1 MKSNIQKGDRYME
14 NTIIEALFATKAV
27 RVAPENQP
35 FWYTSGRLGPFFINT
50 HFLLENEAAAGEV
63 LKRIEKAISDSKL
76 TAPEEIFDMMLA
88 YYNKG
93 GTFKMVSDKLA
104 EAAKGLDFDYISG
117 GERRDYFFSM
127 MPAYLLGKP
136 HLTIY
141 KDMTSV
147 YSEKIDGP
155 AVDSKEVDLK
165 GKKALHIADLIT
177 EASSYERAWIP
188 VIRGL
193 GSEITDTVAVVDRC
207 QNGREV
213 LKNLGVEL
221 HALTGIDKNLFD
233 EAESNGIIN
242 ETQKAMILHFL
253 ENPSEYMT
261 AFLKA
266 NPDFIAQ
273 EIAKGGK
280 NKERAELAIEKGY
293 TNA

>member
-1 MKSNIQKGDRYME
+1 MADK
-14 NTIIEALFATKAV
+14 IIEALFETKAV

-63 LKRIEKAISDSKL
+63 LKRIEKAIADNKL

-104 EAAKGLDFDYISG
+104 EEASKLDFDYISG

-127 MPAYLLGKP
+127 MPAYLLKKP

-147 YSEKIDGP
+147 YSESIDGP
-155 AVDSKEVDLK
+155 AVDVKDIDLK

-188 VIRGL
+188 LIRDL
-193 GSEITDTVAVVDRC
+193 GSDITDTVAVVDRH

-213 LKNLGVEL
+213 LKGLGVEL
-221 HALTGIDKNLFD
+221 HALTGINEELFD
-233 EAESNGIIN
+233 EAKANGVIN
-242 ETQKAMILHFL
+242 DAQKVMIMHFL
-253 ENPSEYMT
+253 ENPADYMT
-261 AFLKA
+261 AFLRA
-266 NPDFIAQ
+266 NPGFIDA

-280 NKERAELAIEKGY
+280 NKERAELAIEKGF
-293 TNA
+293 TNV

>member
-1 MKSNIQKGDRYME
+1 MADKIV
-14 NTIIEALFATKAV
+14 EALFETKAV

-63 LKRIEKAISDSKL
+63 LKRIEKAIADNKL

-104 EAAKGLDFDYISG
+104 EEASKLDFDYISG

-127 MPAYLLGKP
+127 MPAYLLKKP

-147 YSEKIDGP
+147 YSESIEGP
-155 AVDSKEVDLK
+155 AVDVKDIDLK

-193 GSEITDTVAVVDRC
+193 GSDITDTVAVVDRH

-221 HALTGIDKNLFD
+221 HALTGINEELFD
-233 EAESNGIIN
+233 EAKANGVIN
-242 ETQKAMILHFL
+242 DAQKDMIMHFL
-253 ENPSEYMT
+253 ENPADYMT

-266 NPDFIAQ
+266 NPGFIDA

-280 NKERAELAIEKGY
+280 NKERAELAIEKGF
-293 TNA
+293 TNV

>member
-1 MKSNIQKGDRYME
+1 ME
-14 NTIIEALFATKAV
+14 NKIIEALFATNAI
-27 RVAPENQP
+27 RVAPENTP

-63 LKRIEKAISDSKL
+63 LKRIEKAIADDRL

-104 EAAKGLDFDYISG
+104 EEASKLDFDYISG

-127 MPAYLLGKP
+127 MPAYLLKKP

-147 YSEKIDGP
+147 YSESIDGP
-155 AVDSKEVDLK
+155 AVDVKDVDLK

-193 GSEITDTVAVVDRC
+193 GSDITDTVAVVDRH

-213 LKNLGVEL
+213 LKGLGVEL
-221 HALTGIDKNLFD
+221 HALTGINEELFD
-233 EAESNGIIN
+233 EAKANGVIN
-242 ETQKAMILHFL
+242 DAQKDMIMHFL
-253 ENPSEYMT
+253 ENPADYMT

-266 NPDFIAQ
+266 NPGFIDA

-280 NKERAELAIEKGY
+280 NKERAELAIEKGF
-293 TNA
+293 TNV

>member
-1 MKSNIQKGDRYME
+1 ME

-27 RVAPENQP
+27 RVALEDTP
-35 FWYTSGRLGPFFINT
+35 FWYTSGKLGPFFINT

-88 YYNKG
+88 YYNKC

-117 GERRDYFFSM
+117 GERRDYFFSV

-147 YSEKIDGP
+147 YSEVIDGP

-221 HALTGIDKNLFD
+221 HALTGIDKELFD
-233 EAESNGIIN
+233 EATKNGIIN

-253 ENPSEYMT
+253 ESPSEYMES
-261 AFLKA
+261 FLKA
-266 NPDFIAQ
+266 NPGFIAA

-293 TNA
+293 ASL

>member
-1 MKSNIQKGDRYME
+1 MADK
-14 NTIIEALFATKAV
+14 IIEALFETKAV

-63 LKRIEKAISDSKL
+63 LKRIEKAIADSKL

-104 EAAKGLDFDYISG
+104 EEASKLDFDYISG

-127 MPAYLLGKP
+127 MPAYLLKKP

-147 YSEKIDGP
+147 YSETIDGP
-155 AVDSKEVDLK
+155 AVDVKDVDLK

-193 GSEITDTVAVVDRC
+193 GSDITDTVAVVDRH

-213 LKNLGVEL
+213 LKGLGVEL
-221 HALTGIDKNLFD
+221 HALTGINEELFD
-233 EAESNGIIN
+233 EAKANGVIN
-242 ETQKAMILHFL
+242 DAQKDMIMHFL
-253 ENPSEYMT
+253 ENPADYMT

-266 NPDFIAQ
+266 NPGFIDA

-280 NKERAELAIEKGY
+280 NKERAELAIEKGF
-293 TNA
+293 TNV

>member
-1 MKSNIQKGDRYME
+1 MADK
-14 NTIIEALFATKAV
+14 IIEALFETKAV

-63 LKRIEKAISDSKL
+63 LKRIEKAIADNKL

-104 EAAKGLDFDYISG
+104 EEASKLDFDYISG

-127 MPAYLLGKP
+127 MPAYLLKKP

-147 YSEKIDGP
+147 YSESIDGP
-155 AVDSKEVDLK
+155 SVDVKDIDLK

-193 GSEITDTVAVVDRC
+193 GSDITDTVAVVDRH

-213 LKNLGVEL
+213 LKGLGVEL
-221 HALTGIDKNLFD
+221 HALTGINEELFD
-233 EAESNGIIN
+233 EAKANGVIN
-242 ETQKAMILHFL
+242 DAQKDMIMHFL
-253 ENPSEYMT
+253 ENPADYMT

-266 NPDFIAQ
+266 NPGFIDA

-280 NKERAELAIEKGY
+280 NKERAELAIEKGF
-293 TNA
+293 TNV

>member
-1 MKSNIQKGDRYME
+1 MADK
-14 NTIIEALFATKAV
+14 IIEALFETKAV
-27 RVAPENQP
+27 RVAPENLP

-63 LKRIEKAISDSKL
+63 LKRIEKAIADSKL

-104 EAAKGLDFDYISG
+104 EEASKLDFDYISG
-117 GERRDYFFSM
+117 GERRDYFFTM
-127 MPAYLLGKP
+127 MPAYLLKKP

-141 KDMTSV
+141 TDMTSV
-147 YSEKIDGP
+147 YSESIDGP
-155 AVDSKEVDLK
+155 AVDVNDVDLK

-193 GSEITDTVAVVDRC
+193 GSDITDTVAVVDRH

-213 LKNLGVEL
+213 LKGLGVEL
-221 HALTGIDKNLFD
+221 HALTGINEELFD
-233 EAESNGIIN
+233 EAKANGVIN
-242 ETQKAMILHFL
+242 DAQKDMIMHFL
-253 ENPSEYMT
+253 ENPADYMT

-266 NPDFIAQ
+266 NPGFIDA

-280 NKERAELAIEKGY
+280 NKERAELAIEKGF
-293 TNA
+293 TNV

>member
-1 MKSNIQKGDRYME
+1 MADK
-14 NTIIEALFATKAV
+14 IIEALFETKAV

-63 LKRIEKAISDSKL
+63 LKRIEKAIADNKL

-104 EAAKGLDFDYISG
+104 EEASKLDFDYISG

-127 MPAYLLGKP
+127 MPAYLLKKP

-147 YSEKIDGP
+147 YSESIDGP
-155 AVDSKEVDLK
+155 AVDVKDIDLK

-193 GSEITDTVAVVDRC
+193 GSDITDTVAVVDRH

-213 LKNLGVEL
+213 LKGLGVEL
-221 HALTGIDKNLFD
+221 HALTGINEELFN
-233 EAESNGIIN
+233 EAKANGVIN
-242 ETQKAMILHFL
+242 DAQKDMIMHFL
-253 ENPSEYMT
+253 ENPADYMT

-266 NPDFIAQ
+266 NPGFIDA

-280 NKERAELAIEKGY
+280 NKERAELAIEKGF
-293 TNA
+293 TNV

>member
-1 MKSNIQKGDRYME
+1 MADK
-14 NTIIEALFATKAV
+14 IIEALFETKAV

-63 LKRIEKAISDSKL
+63 LKRIEKAIAENKL

-104 EAAKGLDFDYISG
+104 EEASKLDFDYISG

-147 YSEKIDGP
+147 YSESIDGP
-155 AVDSKEVDLK
+155 AVDVKDVDLK

-193 GSEITDTVAVVDRC
+193 GSDITDTVAVVDRH

-213 LKNLGVEL
+213 LKGLGVEL
-221 HALTGIDKNLFD
+221 HALTGINEELFD
-233 EAESNGIIN
+233 EAKANGVIN
-242 ETQKAMILHFL
+242 DAQKDMIMHFL
-253 ENPSEYMT
+253 ENPADYMT
-261 AFLKA
+261 AFLKS
-266 NPDFIAQ
+266 NPGFIDA

-280 NKERAELAIEKGY
+280 NKERAELAIEKGF
-293 TNA
+293 TNV

>member
-1 MKSNIQKGDRYME
+1 MADK
-14 NTIIEALFATKAV
+14 IIEALFETKAV

-63 LKRIEKAISDSKL
+63 LKRIEKAIADNKL

-104 EAAKGLDFDYISG
+104 EEASKLDFDYISG

-127 MPAYLLGKP
+127 MPAYLLKKP

-147 YSEKIDGP
+147 YSESIDGP
-155 AVDSKEVDLK
+155 AVDVKDIDLK

-193 GSEITDTVAVVDRC
+193 GSDITDTVAVVDRH

-213 LKNLGVEL
+213 LKGLGVEL
-221 HALTGIDKNLFD
+221 HALTGINEELFD
-233 EAESNGIIN
+233 EAKANGVIN
-242 ETQKAMILHFL
+242 DAQKDMIMHFL
-253 ENPSEYMT
+253 ENPADYMT

-266 NPDFIAQ
+266 NPGFIEA

-280 NKERAELAIEKGY
+280 NKERAELAIEKGF
-293 TNA
+293 TNV

>member
-1 MKSNIQKGDRYME
+1 ME
-14 NTIIEALFATKAV
+14 DKIIESLFATNAI

-63 LKRIEKAISDSKL
+63 LKRIEKAIADSKL
-76 TAPEEIFDMMLA
+76 TAPEDIFDMMLA
-88 YYNKG
+88 YYNKN

-104 EAAKGLDFDYISG
+104 EEASKLDFDYISG

-147 YSEKIDGP
+147 YSESIDGP
-155 AVDSKEVDLK
+155 AVDVKDIDLK

-193 GSEITDTVAVVDRC
+193 GSDITDTVAVVDRH

-221 HALTGIDKNLFD
+221 HALTGINKDLFD
-233 EAESNGIIN
+233 EAKANGVIN
-242 ETQKAMILHFL
+242 DAQKDMIMHFL
-253 ENPSEYMT
+253 ESPSDYMT
-261 AFLKA
+261 AFIKA
-266 NPDFIAQ
+266 NPDFIAG

-280 NKERAELAIEKGY
+280 NKERAELAIEKGF
-293 TNA
+293 TNV

>member
-1 MKSNIQKGDRYME
+1 MADK
-14 NTIIEALFATKAV
+14 IIEALFETKAV

-63 LKRIEKAISDSKL
+63 LKRIEKAIADNKL

-104 EAAKGLDFDYISG
+104 EEASKLDFDYISG

-127 MPAYLLGKP
+127 MPAYLLKKP

-147 YSEKIDGP
+147 YSESIDGP
-155 AVDSKEVDLK
+155 AVDVKDIDLK

-193 GSEITDTVAVVDRC
+193 GSDITDTVAVVDRH

-213 LKNLGVEL
+213 LKGLGVEL
-221 HALTGIDKNLFD
+221 HALTGINEELFD
-233 EAESNGIIN
+233 EAKANGVIN
-242 ETQKAMILHFL
+242 DAQKDMIMHFL
-253 ENPSEYMT
+253 ENPADYMT

-266 NPDFIAQ
+266 NPGFIDA

-280 NKERAELAIEKGY
+280 NKERAELAIEKGF
-293 TNA
+293 TKV

>member
-1 MKSNIQKGDRYME
+1 ME
-14 NTIIEALFATKAV
+14 DKIIESLFATNAI

-63 LKRIEKAISDSKL
+63 LKRIEKAIADSKL
-76 TAPEEIFDMMLA
+76 TAPEDIFDMMLA
-88 YYNKG
+88 YYNKN

-104 EAAKGLDFDYISG
+104 EEASKLDFDYISG

-127 MPAYLLGKP
+127 MPAYLLKKP

-141 KDMTSV
+141 KDMTAV
-147 YSEKIDGP
+147 YSESIDGP
-155 AVDSKEVDLK
+155 AVDSKDIDLK

-193 GSEITDTVAVVDRC
+193 GSEITDTVAVVDRH
-207 QNGREV
+207 QGGREV

-221 HALTGIDKNLFD
+221 HALTGINKDLFD
-233 EAESNGIIN
+233 EAENNGLIN
-242 ETQKAMILHFL
+242 ETQKTMILHFL
-253 ENPSEYMT
+253 ESPSDYMT

-266 NPDFIAQ
+266 NPGFIAG

-280 NKERAELAIEKGY
+280 NKERAELAIEKGF
-293 TNA
+293 TNV

>member
-1 MKSNIQKGDRYME
+1 MADK
-14 NTIIEALFATKAV
+14 IIEALFETKAV

-63 LKRIEKAISDSKL
+63 LKRIEKAITDNKL

-104 EAAKGLDFDYISG
+104 EEASKLDFDYISG

-127 MPAYLLGKP
+127 MPAYLLKKP

-147 YSEKIDGP
+147 YSESIDGP
-155 AVDSKEVDLK
+155 AVDVKDIDLK

-193 GSEITDTVAVVDRC
+193 GSDITDTVAVVDRH

-213 LKNLGVEL
+213 LKGLGVEL
-221 HALTGIDKNLFD
+221 HALTGINEELFD
-233 EAESNGIIN
+233 EAKANGVIN
-242 ETQKAMILHFL
+242 DAQKDMIMHFL
-253 ENPSEYMT
+253 ENPADYMT

-266 NPDFIAQ
+266 NPGFIDA

-280 NKERAELAIEKGY
+280 NKERAELAIEKGF
-293 TNA
+293 TNV

>member
-1 MKSNIQKGDRYME
+1 MADK
-14 NTIIEALFATKAV
+14 IIEALFETKAV

-35 FWYTSGRLGPFFINT
+35 FRYTSGRLGPFFINT

-63 LKRIEKAISDSKL
+63 LKRIEKAIADNKL

-104 EAAKGLDFDYISG
+104 EEASKLDFDYISG

-127 MPAYLLGKP
+127 MPAYLLKKP

-147 YSEKIDGP
+147 YSESIDGP
-155 AVDSKEVDLK
+155 AVDVKDIDLK
-165 GKKALHIADLIT
+165 GKRALHIADLIT

-193 GSEITDTVAVVDRC
+193 GSDITDTVAVVDRH

-213 LKNLGVEL
+213 LKGLGVEL
-221 HALTGIDKNLFD
+221 HALTGINEELFD
-233 EAESNGIIN
+233 EAKANGVIN
-242 ETQKAMILHFL
+242 DAQKDMIMHFL
-253 ENPSEYMT
+253 ENPADYMT

-266 NPDFIAQ
+266 NPGFIDA

-280 NKERAELAIEKGY
+280 NKERAELAIEKGF
-293 TNA
+293 TNV

>member
-1 MKSNIQKGDRYME
+1 MADK
-14 NTIIEALFATKAV
+14 IIEALFETKAV

-63 LKRIEKAISDSKL
+63 LKRIEKAIADNKL

-104 EAAKGLDFDYISG
+104 EEASKLGFDYISG

-127 MPAYLLGKP
+127 MPAYLLKKP

-147 YSEKIDGP
+147 YSESIDGP
-155 AVDSKEVDLK
+155 AVDVKDIDLK

-193 GSEITDTVAVVDRC
+193 GSDITDTVAVVDRH

-213 LKNLGVEL
+213 LKGLGVEL
-221 HALTGIDKNLFD
+221 HALTGINEELFD
-233 EAESNGIIN
+233 EAKANGVIN
-242 ETQKAMILHFL
+242 DAQKDMIMHFL
-253 ENPSEYMT
+253 ENPADYMA

-266 NPDFIAQ
+266 NPGFIDA

-280 NKERAELAIEKGY
+280 NKERAELAIEKGF
-293 TNA
+293 TNV

>member
-1 MKSNIQKGDRYME
+1 MADK
-14 NTIIEALFATKAV
+14 IIEALFETKAV
-27 RVAPENQP
+27 RVAPENLP

-63 LKRIEKAISDSKL
+63 LKRIEKAIADSKL

-104 EAAKGLDFDYISG
+104 EEASKLDFDYISG

-127 MPAYLLGKP
+127 MPAYLLKKP

-141 KDMTSV
+141 TDMTSV
-147 YSEKIDGP
+147 YSESIDGP
-155 AVDSKEVDLK
+155 AVDVNDVDLK

-193 GSEITDTVAVVDRC
+193 GSDITDTVAVVDRH

-213 LKNLGVEL
+213 LKGLGVEL
-221 HALTGIDKNLFD
+221 HALTGINEELFD
-233 EAESNGIIN
+233 EAKANGVIN
-242 ETQKAMILHFL
+242 DAQKDMIMHFL
-253 ENPSEYMT
+253 ENPADYMT

-266 NPDFIAQ
+266 NPGFIDA

-280 NKERAELAIEKGY
+280 NKERAELAIEKGF
-293 TNA
+293 TNV

>member
-1 MKSNIQKGDRYME
+1 MADK
-14 NTIIEALFATKAV
+14 IIEALFETKAV

-63 LKRIEKAISDSKL
+63 LKRIEKAIADNKL

-104 EAAKGLDFDYISG
+104 EEASKLDFDYISG

-127 MPAYLLGKP
+127 MPAYLLKKP

-147 YSEKIDGP
+147 YSESIDGP
-155 AVDSKEVDLK
+155 AVDVKDIDLK

-188 VIRGL
+188 VVRGL
-193 GSEITDTVAVVDRC
+193 GSDITDTVAVVDRH

-213 LKNLGVEL
+213 LKGLGVEL
-221 HALTGIDKNLFD
+221 HALTGINEELFD
-233 EAESNGIIN
+233 EAKANGVIN
-242 ETQKAMILHFL
+242 DAQKDMIMHFL
-253 ENPSEYMT
+253 ENPADYMT

-266 NPDFIAQ
+266 NPGFIDA

-280 NKERAELAIEKGY
+280 NKERAELAIEKGF
-293 TNA
+293 TNV

>member
-1 MKSNIQKGDRYME
+1 MADK
-14 NTIIEALFATKAV
+14 IIEALFETKAV

-63 LKRIEKAISDSKL
+63 LKRIEKAIEASKL

-104 EAAKGLDFDYISG
+104 EEASKLDFDYISG

-127 MPAYLLGKP
+127 MPAYLLKKP

-147 YSEKIDGP
+147 YSEAIDGP
-155 AVDSKEVDLK
+155 AVDSKDIDLE

-193 GSEITDTVAVVDRC
+193 GSEITDTVAVVDRH

-221 HALTGIDKNLFD
+221 HALTGINEDLFD
-233 EAESNGIIN
+233 EAKANGVIN
-242 ETQKAMILHFL
+242 DAQKDMIMHFL
-253 ENPSEYMT
+253 ENPADYMT

-266 NPDFIAQ
+266 NPGFIDA

-280 NKERAELAIEKGY
+280 NKERAELAIEKGF
-293 TNA
+293 TNV

>member
-1 MKSNIQKGDRYME
+1 MADK
-14 NTIIEALFATKAV
+14 IIEALFETKAV

-63 LKRIEKAISDSKL
+63 LKRIEKAIADSKL

-88 YYNKG
+88 YYNQG

-104 EAAKGLDFDYISG
+104 EEASKLDFDYISG

-127 MPAYLLGKP
+127 MPAYLLKKP

-147 YSEKIDGP
+147 YSESIDGP
-155 AVDSKEVDLK
+155 AVDVKDVDLK

-193 GSEITDTVAVVDRC
+193 GSDITDTVAVVDRH

-213 LKNLGVEL
+213 LKGLGVEL
-221 HALTGIDKNLFD
+221 HALTGINEELFD
-233 EAESNGIIN
+233 EAKANGIIN
-242 ETQKAMILHFL
+242 DAQKDMIMHFL
-253 ENPSEYMT
+253 ENPADYMT

-266 NPDFIAQ
+266 NPGFIDA

-280 NKERAELAIEKGY
+280 NKERAELAIEKGF
-293 TNA
+293 TNV

>member
-1 MKSNIQKGDRYME
+1 MADK
-14 NTIIEALFATKAV
+14 IIEALFETKAV

-63 LKRIEKAISDSKL
+63 LKRIEKAIADNKL

-104 EAAKGLDFDYISG
+104 EEASMLDFDYISG

-127 MPAYLLGKP
+127 MPAYLLKKP

-147 YSEKIDGP
+147 YSESIEGP
-155 AVDSKEVDLK
+155 AVDVKDIDLK

-177 EASSYERAWIP
+177 EASSYARAWIP

-193 GSEITDTVAVVDRC
+193 GSDITDTVAVVDRH

-213 LKNLGVEL
+213 LKGLGVEL
-221 HALTGIDKNLFD
+221 HALTGINEELFD
-233 EAESNGIIN
+233 EAKANGVIN
-242 ETQKAMILHFL
+242 DAQKDMIMHFL
-253 ENPSEYMT
+253 ENPADYMT

-266 NPDFIAQ
+266 NPGFIDA

-280 NKERAELAIEKGY
+280 NKERAELAIEKGF
-293 TNA
+293 TNV

>member
-1 MKSNIQKGDRYME
+1 ME
-14 NTIIEALFATKAV
+14 DKIIEALFDTKAV
-27 RVAPENQP
+27 RVAPEDQP

-63 LKRIEKAISDSKL
+63 LKRIEGAIAADKL

-104 EAAKGLDFDYISG
+104 EAASKLDFDYISG

-147 YSEKIDGP
+147 YSEKIEGP
-155 AVDSKEVDLK
+155 AVDSKDIDLS

-193 GSEITDTVAVVDRC
+193 GSEITDTVAVVDRH
-207 QNGREV
+207 QGGRKV
-213 LKNLGVEL
+213 LKDLGVEL
-221 HALTGIDKNLFD
+221 YALTGIDQKLFD
-233 EAESNGIIN
+233 EAENNGLIN
-242 ETQKAMILHFL
+242 EAQKAMILHFL
-253 ENPSEYMT
+253 ESPSDYMT
-261 AFLKA
+261 AFIKA
-266 NPDFIAQ
+266 NPDFIAG

-293 TNA
+293 C

>member
-1 MKSNIQKGDRYME
+1 MADK
-14 NTIIEALFATKAV
+14 IIEALFETKAV

-63 LKRIEKAISDSKL
+63 LKRIEKAIADNKL

-104 EAAKGLDFDYISG
+104 EEASKLDFDYISG

-127 MPAYLLGKP
+127 MPAYLLKKP

-147 YSEKIDGP
+147 YSESIDGP
-155 AVDSKEVDLK
+155 AVDVKDIDLK

-177 EASSYERAWIP
+177 EASSYDRAWIP

-193 GSEITDTVAVVDRC
+193 GSDITDTVAVVDRH

-213 LKNLGVEL
+213 LKGLGVEL
-221 HALTGIDKNLFD
+221 HALTGINEELFD
-233 EAESNGIIN
+233 EAKANGVIN
-242 ETQKAMILHFL
+242 DAQKDMIMHFL
-253 ENPSEYMT
+253 ENPADYMT

-266 NPDFIAQ
+266 NPGFIDA

-280 NKERAELAIEKGY
+280 NKERAELAIEKGF
-293 TNA
+293 TNV

>member
-1 MKSNIQKGDRYME
+1 ME
-14 NTIIEALFATKAV
+14 DKIIESLFATNAI
-27 RVAPENQP
+27 RVSPENQP

-63 LKRIEKAISDSKL
+63 LKRIEKAIAENKL
-76 TAPEEIFDMMLA
+76 TAPEDIFDMMLA
-88 YYNKG
+88 YYNKN

-104 EAAKGLDFDYISG
+104 EEASKLDFDYISG

-147 YSEKIDGP
+147 YSVKLDGP
-155 AVDSKEVDLK
+155 AVDSKEIDLK

-188 VIRGL
+188 VIRDL
-193 GSEITDTVAVVDRC
+193 GSDITDTVAVVDRH
-207 QNGREV
+207 QGGRVV

-221 HALTGIDKNLFD
+221 HSLTGINKDLFD
-233 EAESNGIIN
+233 EATNNGLIN
-242 ETQKAMILHFL
+242 EAQKAMIIHFL
-253 ENPSEYMT
+253 ESPADYMT
-261 AFLKA
+261 AFIKS
-266 NPDFIAQ
+266 NPDFISG

-293 TNA
+293 V

>member
-1 MKSNIQKGDRYME
+1 MADK
-14 NTIIEALFATKAV
+14 IIEALFETKAV

-63 LKRIEKAISDSKL
+63 LKRIEKAIADNKL

-104 EAAKGLDFDYISG
+104 EEASKLDFDYISG

-127 MPAYLLGKP
+127 MPAYLVKKP

-147 YSEKIDGP
+147 YSENIEGP
-155 AVDSKEVDLK
+155 AVDVKDIDLK

-193 GSEITDTVAVVDRC
+193 GSDITDTVAVVDRH

-213 LKNLGVEL
+213 LKGLGVEL
-221 HALTGIDKNLFD
+221 HALTGINEELFD
-233 EAESNGIIN
+233 EAKANGVIN
-242 ETQKAMILHFL
+242 DAQKDMIMHFL
-253 ENPSEYMT
+253 ENPADYMT

-266 NPDFIAQ
+266 NPGFIDA

-280 NKERAELAIEKGY
+280 NKERAELAIEKGF
-293 TNA
+293 TNV

>member
-1 MKSNIQKGDRYME
+1 MADK
-14 NTIIEALFATKAV
+14 IIEALFETKAV

-63 LKRIEKAISDSKL
+63 LKRIEKAIADNKL

-104 EAAKGLDFDYISG
+104 EEASKLDFDYISG

-127 MPAYLLGKP
+127 MPAYLLKKP

-147 YSEKIDGP
+147 YSESIDGP
-155 AVDSKEVDLK
+155 AVNVKDIDLK

-188 VIRGL
+188 VISGL
-193 GSEITDTVAVVDRC
+193 GSDITDTVAVVDRH

-213 LKNLGVEL
+213 LKGLGVEL
-221 HALTGIDKNLFD
+221 HALTGINEELFD
-233 EAESNGIIN
+233 EAKANGVIN
-242 ETQKAMILHFL
+242 DAQKDMIMHFL
-253 ENPSEYMT
+253 ENPADYMT

-266 NPDFIAQ
+266 NPGFIDA

-280 NKERAELAIEKGY
+280 NKERAELAIEKGF
-293 TNA
+293 TNV

>member
-1 MKSNIQKGDRYME
+1 MADK
-14 NTIIEALFATKAV
+14 IIEALFETKAV

-63 LKRIEKAISDSKL
+63 LKRIEKAIADNKL

-104 EAAKGLDFDYISG
+104 EEASKLDFDYISG

-127 MPAYLLGKP
+127 MPAYLLKKP

-147 YSEKIDGP
+147 YSESIDGP
-155 AVDSKEVDLK
+155 AVDVKDIDLK

-188 VIRGL
+188 VIRGI
-193 GSEITDTVAVVDRC
+193 GSDITDTVAVVDRH

-213 LKNLGVEL
+213 LKGLGVEL
-221 HALTGIDKNLFD
+221 HALTGINEELFD
-233 EAESNGIIN
+233 EAKANGVIN
-242 ETQKAMILHFL
+242 DAQKNMIMHFL
-253 ENPSEYMT
+253 ENPADYMT

-266 NPDFIAQ
+266 NPGFIDA

-280 NKERAELAIEKGY
+280 NKERAELAIEKGF
-293 TNA
+293 TNV

>member
-1 MKSNIQKGDRYME
+1 MADK
-14 NTIIEALFATKAV
+14 IIEALFETKAV

-63 LKRIEKAISDSKL
+63 LKRIEKAIADNKL

-104 EAAKGLDFDYISG
+104 EEASKLDFDYISG

-127 MPAYLLGKP
+127 MPAYLLKKP

-147 YSEKIDGP
+147 YSESIDGP
-155 AVDSKEVDLK
+155 AVDVKDIDLK

-193 GSEITDTVAVVDRC
+193 GSDITDTVAVVDRH

-213 LKNLGVEL
+213 LKGLGVEL
-221 HALTGIDKNLFD
+221 HALTGINEELFD
-233 EAESNGIIN
+233 EAKANGVIN
-242 ETQKAMILHFL
+242 DAQKDMIMHFL
-253 ENPSEYMT
+253 ENPADYIT

-266 NPDFIAQ
+266 NPGFIDA

-280 NKERAELAIEKGY
+280 NKERAELAIEKGF
-293 TNA
+293 TNV

>member
-1 MKSNIQKGDRYME
+1 MDNK
-14 NTIIEALFATKAV
+14 IIEALFDTKAV

-63 LKRIEKAISDSKL
+63 LKRIEGAIAADKL

-104 EAAKGLDFDYISG
+104 EAASKLDFDYISG

-147 YSEKIDGP
+147 YSEKIEGP
-155 AVDSKEVDLK
+155 SVDSKDIDLK

-193 GSEITDTVAVVDRC
+193 GSEITDTVAVVDRH
-207 QNGREV
+207 QGGRDV
-213 LKNLGVEL
+213 LKGLGVEL
-221 HALTGIDKNLFD
+221 HALTGIEQKLFD
-233 EAESNGIIN
+233 EASSKGIIN
-242 ETQKAMILHFL
+242 EAQKSMILHFL
-253 ENPSEYMT
+253 ESPSDYMT
-261 AFLKA
+261 AFIKA
-266 NPDFIAQ
+266 NPGFIEA

-293 TNA
+293 C

>member
-1 MKSNIQKGDRYME
+1 ME
-14 NTIIEALFATKAV
+14 NTIIEALFETKAI

-63 LKRIEKAISDSKL
+63 LKRIEKAILDSKL

-127 MPAYLLGKP
+127 MPAYLLGK
-136 HLTIY
+136 
-141 KDMTSV
+141 DMTSV
-147 YSEKIDGP
+147 YSEAIDGP
-155 AVDSKEVDLK
+155 AVDSKDVDLK

-221 HALTGIDKNLFD
+221 HALTGIDEKLFD
-233 EAESNGIIN
+233 EATSNGIIN

-253 ENPSEYMT
+253 ESPSEYMT
-261 AFLKA
+261 AFLKN
-266 NPDFIAQ
+266 NPDFIAG

>member
-1 MKSNIQKGDRYME
+1 MADK
-14 NTIIEALFATKAV
+14 IIEALFETKAV

-63 LKRIEKAISDSKL
+63 LKRIEKAIADSKL

-104 EAAKGLDFDYISG
+104 EEASKLDFDYISG

-127 MPAYLLGKP
+127 MPAYLLKKP

-147 YSEKIDGP
+147 YSEAIDGP
-155 AVDSKEVDLK
+155 AVDSKDVDLK

-193 GSEITDTVAVVDRC
+193 GSEITDTVAVVDRH

-221 HALTGIDKNLFD
+221 HALTGINEDLFD
-233 EAESNGIIN
+233 EAKANGVIN
-242 ETQKAMILHFL
+242 DAQKDMIMHFL
-253 ENPSEYMT
+253 ENPADYMT

-266 NPDFIAQ
+266 NPGFIDA

-280 NKERAELAIEKGY
+280 NKERAELAIEKGF
-293 TNA
+293 TNV